1 MTTRQT
7 LAADVLDAL
16 VTTWG
21 ADATLG
27 TYVTAGRLRIYDGPP
42 VDDRAAEIEL
52 WVGATGLEPDEAV
65 VTGTQAFATQGTTDD
80 VDETLSIACAIWVAN
95 GTNDIKTARRTAIDV
110 FNAAVTA
117 VQGSDLGL
125 GNEVYDATQV
135 VSWQLRQGQWTS
147 GVGAVLAFVV
157 QVEGQV

>member
-1 MTTRQT
+1 MTRQT

-16 VTTWG
+16 AAAWR
-21 ADATLG
+21 ADATL
-27 TYVTAGRLRIYDGPP
+27 TAYGSRLVITDGPP
-42 VDDRAAEIEL
+42 VTDRTHEIEL

-65 VTGTQAFATQGTTDD
+65 VSGGQAFVTQNAADD
-80 VDETLSIACAIWVAN
+80 IDETLNIACAIWVAN
-95 GTNDIKTARRTAIDV
+95 GTNDIPTARRLAIDV

-125 GNEVYDATQV
+125 GDEVYDATAV

-157 QVEGQV
+157 QVQGQV

>member
-1 MTTRQT
+1 MTRQT

-16 VTTWG
+16 VSTWR
-21 ADATLG
+21 ADSTLAG
-27 TYVTAGRLRIYDGPP
+27 YVTAGRLRIYDGPP

-65 VTGTQAFATQGTTDD
+65 VTGGQAYATFGTA
-80 VDETLSIACAIWVAN
+80 DERDEQLAIANAVWVAN
-95 GTNDIKTARRTAIDV
+95 GTNDIATARRAAIDV

-117 VQGSDLGL
+117 VTGSDLGL
-125 GNEVYDATQV
+125 GNEVYDATTV

-157 QVEGQV
+157 QVQGQV